1 MSNRLGLYR
10 AGIILGLLLLIGGAI
25 LFAANATRE
34 APQHKLDAQ
43 GGHDHDGDGK
53 SDH

>member
-10 AGIILGLLLLIGGAI
+10 LGIILGLIVLILGA
-25 LFAANATRE
+25 LFFASTATRE
-34 APQHKLDAQ
+34 ALHQPDIH

-53 SDH
+53 PDH